1 MKLTRHT
8 RVANSITGLSA
19 DSVSIN
25 GTRYTASLVVSAEK
39 LLDDYAHPG
48 ISALDLAALA
58 PALDD
63 APELVLIGCGATQQQ
78 LPTALLADFARRG
91 IGIEVMTNDAACR
104 TYNVLVSEDRRVTLV
119 LLLG

>member
-63 APELVLIGCGATQQQ
+63 APELVLIGCGAMQQQ
-78 LPTALLADFARRG
+78 LPTALLAEFARRG